1 MALGQ
6 VSPYRIWPSSIKER
20 AMQVTN
26 HLHAIRIPFKIPI
39 SPEMSL
45 ERFVYAFICMAETI
59 TLIDSGVAGADSLIF
74 NAIREQGR
82 DPAEIAR
89 LILSHSHPDH
99 LGAATA
105 VKERT
110 NCRIW
115 AHANE
120 RRWIEDTQ
128 QQFQD
133 RPVPGFQLLVGGPV
147 PVDRLLR
154 DGENVELG
162 RDVSCTVIH
171 TPGHSA
177 GSISLLFAGDQALF
191 TGDALPLPGDLP
203 IYENIGDC
211 VQSIRKLQNIDGVQV
226 LLSSWEPPVIGQGKI
241 QERMAAA
248 IAYLEKIHGAVLAA
262 AAGDNLDRMEL
273 CRRVVGNLGLPPA
286 AVNPLVAG
294 SFAASLAVGS
304 GQRLFT

>member
-1 MALGQ
+1 
-6 VSPYRIWPSSIKER
+6 
-20 AMQVTN
+20 MQVTE
-26 HLHAIRIPFKIPI
+26 HLHAVRIPFTIPI
-39 SPEMSL
+39 TPEKTL
-45 ERFVYAFICMAETI
+45 ERIVFAFICMAETI
-59 TLIDSGVAGADSLIF
+59 TLIDSGVAGAGSLIF

-82 DPAEIAR
+82 DPAEIAG

-99 LGAATA
+99 LGSARA
-105 VKERT
+105 VKDAT
-110 NCRIW
+110 GCLIW

-120 RRWIEDTQ
+120 RRWIENTQ

-133 RPVPGFQLLVGGPV
+133 RPVPGFHQLVGGPV

-177 GSISLLFAGDQALF
+177 GSISLQFAGDKALF

-203 IYENIGDC
+203 IYENIIDC
-211 VQSIRKLQNIDGVQV
+211 LHSIRKLQNIDGVQV
-226 LLSSWEPPVIGQGKI
+226 LLSSWEPPVVGQKKI

-248 IAYLEKIHGAVLAA
+248 ITYLEKIHGAVLAA
-262 AAGDNLDRMEL
+262 ATGKKLDMMEL
-273 CRRVVGNLGLPPA
+273 CRRVVAGLGLPPA
-286 AVNPLVAG
+286 AVNPLVAR
-294 SFAASLAVGS
+294 SFTSSLAAGADQGFP
-304 GQRLFT
+304 GQAKSVR